1 MHNLAQRLLQSRIK
15 ILRPRPKLNLVEWA
29 DKYRYLSSESSSLPG
44 RWKTDRVEVARGPM
58 LVVTDPNVKRI
69 TIMGPTQLMKS
80 SLLENII
87 GYYAHQ
93 DPSPILL
100 AQPTATLAEAFGK
113 DRIDKMFRDS
123 PVLTGLIA
131 EKKSRDSG
139 NTLTYKA
146 FPGGYLALVGSN
158 SPTDLSSR
166 PIRIALMDEV
176 DKYPDSA
183 GKEGDVPGLI
193 TERTATFFDSKI
205 VMTCSPTVEGRSRIA
220 SEYEQGDKRIF
231 VVPCPHCQHTEEMQW
246 VNVRWPKNEPDKAL
260 YNCPECKV
268 SWSEPDRIRAVSAG
282 RWVATAPF
290 NGHASFRCSKL
301 VSPWEPVNVMARKW
315 VESKDNPEKLKVF
328 INTQLAETWI
338 EKGEAPDHQRLYERR
353 ENYKLNYLPKGVVF
367 LTIGADVQKDRI
379 EAEIVGWGR
388 DKQSWSIDYRVLMG
402 DTSNENNPV
411 YAELD
416 KLLNETWIAIDERQL
431 QVRMLA
437 IDSGYNT
444 QTVYNWARK
453 HASDRVR
460 VIKGSD
466 SAQTIF
472 GTPRDI
478 DVKEDG
484 TRLRRALKL
493 WSIGVSVIKTEL
505 YGWLKQN
512 KPEEGQP
519 YPPGYCHFPQYDL
532 EHFKRLASEHLINRT
547 VKGRKVPRW
556 EKIYERNE
564 QLDCRVYSR
573 AAASF
578 FGLDRMTPK
587 DFDLLEGI
595 EPEVQRLPPKPGI
608 PQVDSVRQDREPQ
621 GSKYWDR
628 HRNKKL
634 F

>member
-1 MHNLAQRLLQSRIK
+1 MLA
-15 ILRPRPKLNLVEWA
+15 
-29 DKYRYLSSESSSLPG
+29 
-44 RWKTDRVEVARGPM
+44 
-58 LVVTDPNVKRI
+58 VTDPNVKRI
-69 TIMGPTQLMKS
+69 TVMGPTQLMKS

-123 PVLTGLIA
+123 PVLKGLIA

-176 DKYPDSA
+176 DKYPESA

-193 TERTATFFDSKI
+193 TERTATFFDAKI

-220 SEYEQGDKRIF
+220 SEYEQGDQRIY
-231 VVPCPHCQHTEEMQW
+231 VVPCPYCKHTEEMQW
-246 VNVRWPKNEPDKAL
+246 ANVRWPKDEPDLAL
-260 YNCPECKV
+260 YTCPECNV
-268 SWSEPDRIRAVSAG
+268 VWTESDRKRAVNAG

-315 VESKDNPEKLKVF
+315 TEAQTSIEKLKVF
-328 INTQLAETWI
+328 FNTQLAQTWN
-338 EKGEAPDHQRLYERR
+338 EKGEAPDFQRLYERR
-353 ENYKLNYLPKGVVF
+353 ELYKQNELPEGVVF
-367 LTIGADVQKDRI
+367 LTIGTDVQKDRI

-388 DKQSWSIDYRVLMG
+388 DKQSWSIDYRVLVG
-402 DTSNENNPV
+402 DTSNESNEV
-411 YAELD
+411 YAQLD
-416 KLLNETWIAIDERQL
+416 KLLDETWTIGKLDL
-431 QVRMLA
+431 KSRMLA

-444 QTVYNWARK
+444 QTVYNWARR

-472 GTPRDI
+472 GTPRDADI
-478 DVKEDG
+478 NGKDG
-484 TRLRRALKL
+484 SRLARAVKL
-493 WSIGVSVIKTEL
+493 WPVGVSVVKTEL
-505 YGWLKQN
+505 YSWLKLD
-512 KPEEGQP
+512 KPEEGRP

-532 EHFKRLASEHLINRT
+532 EHFKRLASEHLINKT
-547 VKGRKVPRW
+547 IKGRKVPRW
-556 EKIYERNE
+556 EKIHERNE
-564 QLDCRVYSR
+564 QLDNRVYAR
-573 AAASF
+573 AAASM
-578 FGLDRMTPK
+578 FGLDRMTPS
-587 DFDLLEGI
+587 DFDILEGKNQ
-595 EPEVQRLPPKPGI
+595 EVVRTKTPDRTPAGPNQTTQVSSSPG
-608 PQVDSVRQDREPQ
+608 S
-621 GSKYWDR
+621 GFWDR
-628 HRNKKL
+628 QRNKKL